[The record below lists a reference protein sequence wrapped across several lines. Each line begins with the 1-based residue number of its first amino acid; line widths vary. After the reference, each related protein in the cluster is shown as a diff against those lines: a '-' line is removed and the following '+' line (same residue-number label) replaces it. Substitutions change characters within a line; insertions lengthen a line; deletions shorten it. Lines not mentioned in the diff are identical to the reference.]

1 MDLLKKASSRVQQSV
16 SETIGSA
23 TKTEYDA
30 HFQALLAKADDIKTQ
45 TEKLLAAFEQYI
57 QPDAAV
63 RLLPGF
69 VGGDGKT
76 RAELVSLQMAGFIE
90 QMSKWA
96 NKKHPEFDDVL
107 IHGQQTFNELGRAER
122 EYLMQCGVTFM
133 EPVKKFLAADVKAM
147 ENERKKLNTAR
158 VDMDVAKNKAVSNPD
173 KKGEADRMTLAF
185 NEQQETVK
193 RLVDQVEDKLPE
205 VQKALKLY
213 VGAHL
218 KYLQTQQK
226 ALESFQER
234 LE

>member
-1 MDLLKKASSRVQQSV
+1 MDLLKKAKNRVEQTV
-16 SETIGSA
+16 SESIGSA

-57 QPDAAV
+57 QPDAAT

-69 VGGDGKT
+69 VGDGKN
-76 RAELVSLQMAGFIE
+76 RAELVSQQMAVFIE

-96 NKKHPEFDDVL
+96 NKKHPEFDNVL
-107 IHGQQTFNELGRAER
+107 IQGQKTFNDLGRGER
-122 EYLMQCGVTFM
+122 EYLMQVGVTFL
-133 EPVKKFLAADVKAM
+133 EPVKRFLAADVKAL

-158 VDMDVAKNKAVSNPD
+158 VDMDSAKNKAAKNPEV
-173 KKGEADRMTLAF
+173 KPEADRATAAF

-193 RLVDQVEDKLPE
+193 KLVDQVEDKLPE
-205 VQKALKLY
+205 LQKALKQY
-213 VGAHL
+213 VAVHL
-218 KYLQTQQK
+218 QYLRSAQQ
-226 ALESFQER
+226 ALESFQEQ

>member
-23 TKTEYDA
+23 NKTEYDA
-30 HFQALLAKADDIKTQ
+30 HFVALLAKADDIKTH

-57 QPDAAV
+57 QPDAAI

-69 VGGDGKT
+69 VGDGKN
-76 RAELVSLQMAGFIE
+76 RAELVSMQMAGFIE

-107 IHGQQTFNELGRAER
+107 VHGQKTFNELGKAER
-122 EYLMQCGVTFM
+122 DYLMQCGVMFM
-133 EPVKKFLAADVKAM
+133 EPVKKFLAADVRAM

-158 VDMDVAKNKAVSNPD
+158 VDMDIAKNKASSNPD

-185 NEQQETVK
+185 NEQQEIVK
-193 RLVDQVEDKLPE
+193 KLVDQVEDKLPE
-205 VQKALKLY
+205 LQKALKLY

-218 KYLQTQQK
+218 KYLQAQK
-226 ALESFQER
+226 TALESFQEQ
-234 LE
+234 LD